1 MEIIGEEMGRLK
13 EVRIEG
19 QKRGMQERE
28 TGWVAEEDDK
38 EIWETNNEG
47 AETLN
52 SRSELSNVTEQDT

>member
-28 TGWVAEEDDK
+28 TG
-38 EIWETNNEG
+38 
-47 AETLN
+47 
-52 SRSELSNVTEQDT
+52 